1 MELLTQLLSALWS
14 QDFET
19 LANPSMI
26 GMLYFVLF
34 MILFLENGLLP
45 AAFLPGDSLL
55 VLVGV
60 LIAKGAMGYPET
72 LLLLT
77 VAASL
82 GCWVSYIQGRWLGN
96 TRIVQNWL
104 SHLPAHY
111 HQRAHHLFHKHGLSA
126 LLIGRFIAFVRTLL
140 PTIAGLSGLSS
151 ARFQFFNWMSGLL
164 WVLILTA
171 LGYLL
176 GKTPVF
182 QKYEDQLMSC
192 LMLLPVVLLV
202 FGLIGSLVVLWK
214 KNTVNGAE
222 HGFAEHDLTPLHPQH
237 ERPAAAVRAAV
248 AMGGAGATGV
258 EPGYPTG
265 HAEHQH
271 AGRFFHLAPPRR

>member
-1 MELLTQLLSALWS
+1 MHFEFLCVSACLLHNLTRNSSGREFAVSATLIKTPTLLRQCKPQITGVTLTDSPGILNGTTDSIAECLWA

-55 VLVGV
+55 ILVGV
-60 LIAKGAMGYPET
+60 LIAKGAMGFPQT
-72 LLLLT
+72 ILLLT

-96 TRIVQNWL
+96 TRTVQNWL

-140 PTIAGLSGLSS
+140 PTIAGISGLNN

-164 WVLILTA
+164 WVLILTS

-182 QKYEDQLMSC
+182 MKYEDQLMSC
-192 LMLLPVVLLV
+192 LMLLPVVLLF
-202 FGLIGSLVVLWK
+202 FGLAGSLVMLWK
-214 KNTVNGAE
+214 KKYGSR
-222 HGFAEHDLTPLHPQH
+222 G
-237 ERPAAAVRAAV
+237 
-248 AMGGAGATGV
+248 
-258 EPGYPTG
+258 
-265 HAEHQH
+265 
-271 AGRFFHLAPPRR
+271 

>member
-14 QDFET
+14 QDFEM
-19 LANPSMI
+19 LANPSMV

-60 LIAKGAMGYPET
+60 LISKGALGYPLT
-72 LLLLT
+72 VILLT

-82 GCWVSYIQGRWLGN
+82 GCWLSYIQGRWLGN
-96 TRIVQNWL
+96 TRTVQKWL

-126 LLIGRFIAFVRTLL
+126 LLIARFIAFVRTLL
-140 PTIAGLSGLSS
+140 PTIAGISGLSN

-164 WVLILTA
+164 WIVILTT
-171 LGYLL
+171 LGYVL

-182 QKYEDQLMSC
+182 LKYEDELMAG
-192 LMLLPVVLLV
+192 LMLLPVCLLI
-202 FGLIGSLVVLWK
+202 FGLVGSLVVLWK
-214 KNTVNGAE
+214 KK
-222 HGFAEHDLTPLHPQH
+222 
-237 ERPAAAVRAAV
+237 
-248 AMGGAGATGV
+248 
-258 EPGYPTG
+258 
-265 HAEHQH
+265 HANR
-271 AGRFFHLAPPRR
+271 G